1 MKTRNYA
8 IVALAVTLLASC
20 QKKEESYDASGVF
33 ETTDVIVMAKGAGQ
47 IMTLDVEEGQDV
59 NAGEPVGSIDA
70 TQLELQ
76 RDQAQAGKRQA
87 AASRAQTVASKAST
101 ESKKIDIG
109 QQVASYEQ
117 QIANLERER
126 ARYQALYRDSA
137 ATQKQVDDIDY
148 QIKTLR
154 KQVAAVRDQYATS
167 NTSIDKQGAAYDA
180 QVRGIDAQ
188 ESQIDAQMAQIDDK
202 IKNYSITSPIK
213 GCILNKYAHAGEYA
227 APGRALFKVADVSK
241 MILRA
246 YITADQLTRVKLG
259 QKVSVF
265 ADMGTSGRKRYTGTI
280 AWISAKAEFTP
291 KTIQTRD
298 ERANLVYA
306 IKIAV
311 NNNGGMIKRGMYGD
325 VKF

>member
-1 MKTRNYA
+1 MKTRNFA
-8 IVALAVTLLASC
+8 ILTLALALLASC

-47 IMTLDVEEGQDV
+47 IMALDVEEGQDV

-76 RDQAQAGKRQA
+76 RDQAKAGKRQA
-87 AASRAQTVASKAST
+87 EASRAQTVASKAST
-101 ESKKIDIG
+101 ESKKIDVSA
-109 QQVASYEQ
+109 QVASLEQ
-117 QIANLERER
+117 QIANLTRER
-126 ARYQALYRDSA
+126 NRFEALYRDNA

-154 KQVAAVRDQYATS
+154 KQIAAVRNQYSTS
-167 NTSIDKQGAAYDA
+167 NTSIDRQGAAYDA
-180 QVRGIDAQ
+180 QVQGINAQ
-188 ESQIDAQMAQIDDK
+188 ESQIDAQVAQIDDK
-202 IKNYSITSPIK
+202 IKNYSITSPIT
-213 GCILNKYAHAGEYA
+213 GTILNKYAEAGEYA
-227 APGRALFKVADVSK
+227 APGRALFKVADVRK

-246 YITADQLTRVKLG
+246 YITADQLTRVKIG
-259 QKVSVF
+259 QRVKVF
-265 ADMGTSGRKRYTGTI
+265 ADHGTSGSKQYTGTI
-280 AWISAKAEFTP
+280 TWISAKAEFTP